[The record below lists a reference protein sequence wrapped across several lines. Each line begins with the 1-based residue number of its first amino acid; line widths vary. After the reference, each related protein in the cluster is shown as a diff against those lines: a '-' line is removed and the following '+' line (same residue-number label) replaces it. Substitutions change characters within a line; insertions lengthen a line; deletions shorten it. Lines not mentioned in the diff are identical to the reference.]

1 MKPIGKYIVI
11 NEVTEEISTEAG
23 ILLTSEDTKDLRYK
37 KGVVVM
43 PGTDVS
49 VVATNDQV
57 YYDSRAGYKMVIG
70 GNQHTVISESD
81 VVVVL

>member
-11 NEVTEEISTEAG
+11 DEVMEEISTQSG
-23 ILLTSEDTKDLRYK
+23 ILLTTEDTKDLRYK
-37 KGVVVM
+37 KGVIVM

-49 VVATNDQV
+49 VVAPGDEV
-57 YYDSRAGYKMVIG
+57 YYDSRAGYKMVING
-70 GNQHTVISESD
+70 TQHTVISESD

>member
-11 NEVTEEISTEAG
+11 DEVMEEISTQSG
-23 ILLTSEDTKDLRYK
+23 ILLTTEDTKDLRYK
-37 KGVVVM
+37 KGVIVM

-49 VVATNDQV
+49 VVASGDEV
-57 YYDSRAGYKMVIG
+57 YYDSRAGYKMVING
-70 GNQHTVISESD
+70 TQHTVISESD

>member
-11 NEVTEEISTEAG
+11 NEIQEEVSTESG
-23 ILLTSEDTKDLRYK
+23 ILLTAEDTKDLRYK

-43 PGTDVS
+43 PGTEVIVVS
-49 VVATNDQV
+49 AAEEI
-57 YYDSRAGYKMVIG
+57 YYDSRAGYKMVING
-70 GNQHTVISESD
+70 CQHTIISESD

>member
-11 NEVTEEISTEAG
+11 DEVMEEISTQSG
-23 ILLTSEDTKDLRYK
+23 ILLTTEDTKDLRYK
-37 KGVVVM
+37 KGVM

-49 VVATNDQV
+49 VVAPGDEV
-57 YYDSRAGYKMVIG
+57 YYDSRAGYKMVING
-70 GNQHTVISESD
+70 TQHTVISESD

>member
-11 NEVTEEISTEAG
+11 DEIKEEISTESG

-37 KGVVVM
+37 KGLVVVS
-43 PGTDVS
+43 GTDVD
-49 VVATNDQV
+49 VVNTADQI
-57 YYDSRAGYKMVIG
+57 YYDSRAGYKMVING
-70 GNQHTVISESD
+70 TQHTVISESD

>member
-11 NEVTEEISTEAG
+11 NEIQEEVSTESG
-23 ILLTSEDTKDLRYK
+23 ILLTAEDTKDLRYK

-43 PGTDVS
+43 PGTEVIVVS
-49 VVATNDQV
+49 AAEEI
-57 YYDSRAGYKMVIG
+57 YYDSRAGYKMVING
-70 GNQHTVISESD
+70 SQHTIISESD

>member
-11 NEVTEEISTEAG
+11 DEIKEEISTESG

-37 KGVVVM
+37 KGLVVVS
-43 PGTDVS
+43 GTDVD
-49 VVATNDQV
+49 VVNTGDQI
-57 YYDSRAGYKMVIG
+57 YYDSRAGYKMVING
-70 GNQHTVISESD
+70 TQHTVISESD

>member
-11 NEVTEEISTEAG
+11 DEVKEEISTESG

-37 KGVVVM
+37 KGLVVVS
-43 PGTDVS
+43 GTDVD
-49 VVATNDQV
+49 VVNTDDQI
-57 YYDSRAGYKMVIG
+57 YYDSRAGYKMVING
-70 GNQHTVISESD
+70 TQHTVISESD